1 MTLGCEHSQW
11 VFPAEIYD
19 ANILMQVSF
28 SAGLGLAALE
38 IRTSRNPLALA
49 RNVVCGSGNG
59 PGVGTS
65 GLQHVGEG
73 MMGLSVVTAH
83 APDLTLEMS
92 QGEDS

>member
-1 MTLGCEHSQW
+1 
-11 VFPAEIYD
+11 
-19 ANILMQVSF
+19 MQVSS

-38 IRTSRNPLALA
+38 IRSSRNPLALA
-49 RNVVCGSGNG
+49 RNVGRGSGDG

-65 GLQHVGEG
+65 ALQHVGEG

-83 APDLTLEMS
+83 APDWTLALS